1 MKCVEFL
8 EHRQKMFLVVTL
20 AGLKSDFDEVRDQI
34 LASLLAIKVE
44 NI

>member
-1 MKCVEFL
+1 
-8 EHRQKMFLVVTL
+8 MFLVVTL